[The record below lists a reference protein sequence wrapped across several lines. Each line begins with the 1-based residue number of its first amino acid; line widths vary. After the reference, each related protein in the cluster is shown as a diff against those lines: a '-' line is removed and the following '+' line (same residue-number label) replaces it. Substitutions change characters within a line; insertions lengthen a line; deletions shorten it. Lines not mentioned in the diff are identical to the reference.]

1 MNGRWRRALASL
13 AALLWLLAGAPAGAQ
28 DVAAG
33 LSEAL
38 TVGTERVVAQ
48 LGQPGGFLD
57 DPKARIPLPGPL
69 EQAQTALRMAGMSG
83 MVDDL
88 EVRMNRAAEAAT
100 PVAQDLIIEAIQ
112 GLSFQDAAGILRG
125 PNDSATRYLE
135 RKTGKSLAQKMRPIV
150 DKELANA
157 GAVQAF
163 ESIAGEYRSLP
174 LVGDTLDVD
183 LTGHVVT
190 YTEKAIFA
198 YLGQEEAA
206 IRTNPAART
215 TSLLKSVFGK

>member
-1 MNGRWRRALASL
+1 MAQLLRSLASL

-100 PVAQDLIIEAIQ
+100 PVAQDLIIEAIR
-112 GLSFQDAAGILRG
+112 GLSFQDAAGILSG

-157 GAVQAF
+157 GAVQSF

-174 LVGDTLDVD
+174 LVGGALDVD

-190 YTEKAIFA
+190 YAEKAIFA

-215 TSLLKSVFGK
+215 TSLLKSVFGQ